1 MIFKSRDRGAAES
14 DVHAHMEQQ
23 YGLVKRQQALD
34 AGMSEHQI
42 GERLRLARWVRA
54 ARRVYRHAAVPST
67 PESRLL
73 ARCMAYEALA
83 SHRSAA
89 ALHGIDGYKLDKV
102 EVVVAKGRV
111 RRIPGARLHHSTQMR
126 LAGRVERHGIPCTQ
140 LDRTVLDLAGLV
152 DRAALDRAIDA
163 VLRKGLL
170 RMSDLWRVLA
180 SHSKPGRTGCV
191 ALRNALQ
198 ARSGEGGVPLS
209 DWSRMVADLLESSGL
224 PRPVFE
230 HRVEGR
236 DGEFVAQVDLA
247 YPSVR
252 LAIEL
257 DSVGWHFNLES
268 FVKDPR
274 RRNTL
279 FVAGWDVL
287 TFTWDDYVNRPGH
300 LCSTVSRARERIM

>member
-1 MIFKSRDRGAAES
+1 
-14 DVHAHMEQQ
+14 MEKQ
-23 YGLVKRQQALD
+23 YGLVSRAQALD
-34 AGMSEHQI
+34 AGVTEHQI
-42 GERLRLARWVRA
+42 EERLRSAIWVRV
-54 ARRVYRHAAVPST
+54 ARGVYRHAAVRST

-73 ARCMAYEALA
+73 AACKAYGALA
-83 SHRSAA
+83 SHHSAA
-89 ALHGIDGYKLDKV
+89 ALHGIDGYKLDRV

-111 RRIPGARLHHSTQMR
+111 RRIPGARLHHSTQMH
-126 LAGRVERHGIPCTQ
+126 LAPSVDRHGIPCTRPG
-140 LDRTVLDLAGLV
+140 RTVLDLAGSV
-152 DRAALDRAIDA
+152 TRATLDCTIDS

-170 RMSDLWRVLA
+170 RLNDLWQVLA

-191 ALRNALQ
+191 ALRNALL

-209 DWSRMVADLLESSGL
+209 DWSRMVADLLASSGQ

-247 YPSVR
+247 YPSAR

-257 DSVGWHFNLES
+257 DSVGWHFNLKS
-268 FVKDPR
+268 FVDDPR
-274 RRNTL
+274 RRNSL
-279 FVAGWDVL
+279 FVAGWNVL

-300 LCSTVSRARERIM
+300 LCSTVSRARQQIR